1 MSESTNELG
10 HTLYIGRAT
19 SMLIILSL
27 IAQDKEH
34 SGYSLIKKIKELS
47 KEKLSFRVG
56 TIYSHI
62 ERLCEQGLL
71 TQHIRDISSRER
83 VIRQKSVYSLT
94 SKGMEVLEQMR
105 QRWEDTQGIIRE
117 IIREEEKRCHR

>member
-1 MSESTNELG
+1 MSESTNEMG

-34 SGYSLIKKIKELS
+34 SGYSLIKKIKEIS

-94 SKGMEVLEQMR
+94 SRGMEVLEQMR

-117 IIREEEKRCHR
+117 IIQEEEKK

>member
-1 MSESTNELG
+1 MPESTNELG

-27 IAQDKEH
+27 IAQDKDH

-83 VIRQKSVYSLT
+83 IIRQKSVYSLT
-94 SKGMEVLEQMR
+94 TRGMEVLEQMR

-117 IIREEEKRCHR
+117 ILQKEEKR

>member
-1 MSESTNELG
+1 
-10 HTLYIGRAT
+10 
-19 SMLIILSL
+19 MLIILSL

-117 IIREEEKRCHR
+117 IIREEEKR

>member
-10 HTLYIGRAT
+10 HTLYVGRAT

-27 IAQDKEH
+27 IAQEKEH
-34 SGYSLIKKIKELS
+34 SGYSLIKKIKEIS
-47 KEKLSFRVG
+47 KKKLSFRVG

-71 TQHIRDISSRER
+71 TQHVRDISSRER

-94 SKGMEVLEQMR
+94 SKGMEVLKQMR

-117 IIREEEKRCHR
+117 IIQKDEKR

>member
-34 SGYSLIKKIKELS
+34 SGYSLIKKIKEIS

-62 ERLCEQGLL
+62 ERLCDQGLL

-117 IIREEEKRCHR
+117 IIQKEEKR